1 MLGKFVIWVIKEI
14 AAQAEAEWYSPEAI
28 RAELSQLQYRLQ
40 SNQMS
45 LEEYREREKLLFN
58 RLLEGR
64 ERGFE

>member
-1 MLGKFVIWVIKEI
+1 MLGKFVVWVIKEI
-14 AAQAEAEWYSPEAI
+14 VAQAEAEWYSPESI

-40 SNQMS
+40 NNQIT
-45 LEEYREREKLLFN
+45 LEEYKEREKLLFN